1 MTGTSLVR
9 LGGRPDRSSSVAMLS
24 QTMEA
29 TWSIALFEHLDAAL
43 TDPSSTMAGQEMISY
58 SPNAWMI
65 SQKDFPLLLD
75 EFRTRFDEFRAK
87 WAQRFATEELHR
99 VLLQAGWILQDG
111 DGWYFSFK
119 GTSQEIRNLY
129 FTTSHMLVGDSEK
142 LLVMMSSRVLHLQ
155 ERLCKVWYKESAI
168 DAISK
173 ILPSMEA
180 SFHEQEDQYIARLRA
195 SLAEIAFKRFSLAF
209 KSRGKVRHFAT
220 SLACVRAVGST
231 WNRSGAYENAFLA
244 FTDDFCDYACGLTL
258 LVGEWYRDK
267 WSLYLRGFSRGQLDL
282 FGRSV
287 SPLHTK
293 PVE

>member
-1 MTGTSLVR
+1 M
-9 LGGRPDRSSSVAMLS
+9 D
-24 QTMEA
+24 A

-43 TDPSSTMAGQEMISY
+43 ADPSASMAGPEMISY
-58 SPNAWMI
+58 SPLAWAS

-75 EFRTRFDEFRAK
+75 EFRVRFDEFRAK

-99 VLLQAGWILQDG
+99 ILLQGGWITQDG
-111 DGWYFSFK
+111 EGWYFLFK
-119 GTSQEIRNLY
+119 GTSQEVRNLY
-129 FTTSHMLVGDSEK
+129 FSTIHLLVGDAEK
-142 LLVMMSSRVLHLQ
+142 LLVMMAARVIHLQ
-155 ERLCKVWYKESAI
+155 ERLSKVWHKESAT

-173 ILPSMEA
+173 ILPSMEV
-180 SFHEQEDQYIARLRA
+180 SFHEHEDRYIARLRA
-195 SLAEIAFKRFSLAF
+195 SLAEVAFKRFSLAF
-209 KSRGKVRHFAT
+209 KTRGKVRHYAT
-220 SLACVRAVGST
+220 SIACARAVGST

-258 LVGEWYRDK
+258 LIGEWYRDK

-282 FGRSV
+282 FGRSA